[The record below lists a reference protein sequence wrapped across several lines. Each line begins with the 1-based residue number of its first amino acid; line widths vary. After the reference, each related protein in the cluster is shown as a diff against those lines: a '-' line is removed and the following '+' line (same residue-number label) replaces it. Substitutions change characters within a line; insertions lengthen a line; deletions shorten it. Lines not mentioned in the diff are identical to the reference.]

1 MLELYINALL
11 SLPKVL
17 WWKMKT
23 FGKCQIPWIQ
33 SFDRSTRLYLLDGK
47 ASFGKETV
55 TRRNNTFRVEGGR
68 LTIGDKCFFNEGVSI
83 TCKESI
89 RIGDRTQIGN
99 NVVMVDHDHANHRK
113 WDEYKTEP
121 IVIGNNV
128 WIGANSVIL
137 RGSKIGDNS
146 IIGAGCIIKGE
157 IPENSKVMQNRQIV
171 ILKKC

>member
-1 MLELYINALL
+1 
-11 SLPKVL
+11 
-17 WWKMKT
+17 
-23 FGKCQIPWIQ
+23 
-33 SFDRSTRLYLLDGK
+33 
-47 ASFGKETV
+47 
-55 TRRNNTFRVEGGR
+55 
-68 LTIGDKCFFNEGVSI
+68 VSI

-99 NVVMVDHDHANHRK
+99 NVVMVDHDHTNHRK

>member
-1 MLELYINALL
+1 MLELYVNVLL

-23 FGKCQIPWIQ
+23 LGKCKISWIQ
-33 SFDRSTRLYLLDGK
+33 SFDRSTRLYLQDGK
-47 ASFGKETV
+47 AFFGKETV
-55 TRRNNTFRVEGGR
+55 TRRNNTFRVEGGQ
-68 LTIGDKCFFNEGVSI
+68 LTIGDKCFFNEGASI

-89 RIGDRTQIGN
+89 RIGNGTQIGN
-99 NVVMVDHDHANHRK
+99 NVVMVDHDHTNHRK

-146 IIGAGCIIKGE
+146 IVGAGCVINGC
-157 IPENSKVMQNRQIV
+157 IPANSKIIQRRESIV
-171 ILKKC
+171 KQK